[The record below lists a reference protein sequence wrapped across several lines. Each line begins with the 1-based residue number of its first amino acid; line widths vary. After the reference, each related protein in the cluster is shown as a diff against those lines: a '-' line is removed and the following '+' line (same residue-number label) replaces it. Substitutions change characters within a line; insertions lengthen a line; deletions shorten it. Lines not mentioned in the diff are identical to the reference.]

1 MLYAVEV
8 KEVEML
14 MVVSDLRLEI
24 LPAAVLEG
32 LLWSELSSPAL
43 FTLCFACRE
52 QSELAAA

>member
-43 FTLCFACRE
+43 FTLCFAC
-52 QSELAAA
+52 